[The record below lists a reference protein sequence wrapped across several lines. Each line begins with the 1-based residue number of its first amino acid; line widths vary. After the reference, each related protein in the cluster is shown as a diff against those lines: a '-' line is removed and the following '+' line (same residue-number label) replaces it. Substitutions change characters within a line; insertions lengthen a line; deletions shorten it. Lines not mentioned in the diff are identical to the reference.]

1 MEDCKLCELTTT
13 RGRFGDFAGNPGL
26 RGHRVYEDARLIVLL
41 VWRSGQAGQ
50 LLVVP
55 KTHAASFE
63 ALGEAMQSHLF
74 KISQRATDSLGDA
87 GLDFIN
93 SEVQV
98 VAQQSQQSAKEAH
111 VYLTVSPQP
120 SAHDPS
126 DTAP

>member
-1 MEDCKLCELTTT
+1 MEDCKLCELTMTG
-13 RGRFGDFAGNPGL
+13 GRIGSFAGDPGL

-63 ALGEAMQSHLF
+63 ALGEALQTHLF
-74 KISQRATDSLGDA
+74 KISRRATDSLGDA

-93 SEVQV
+93 SEVAV
-98 VAQQSQQSAKEAH
+98 VTDESPKEAH
-111 VYLTVSPQP
+111 VYLTVSPHTP
-120 SAHDPS
+120 HP
-126 DTAP
+126 